1 VPTAR
6 PLLLQV
12 ALRVLPE
19 PVKVTA
25 EQPAIDVPPS
35 LKFTLPVGA
44 LPITVAV
51 NETLVPTIDGLSEL
65 VSVVVLAILP
75 WFTTCDNGPL
85 LDAALA
91 ASPLYAATMV

>member
-1 VPTAR
+1 MAVR
-6 PLLLQV
+6 ELPLPLTV
-12 ALRVLPE
+12 A
-19 PVKVTA
+19 A
-25 EQPAIDVPPS
+25 AQPLMDVPPS

-44 LPITVAV
+44 APVTVAV

-65 VSVVVLAILP
+65 VSVVVLEVMP